1 MMIFVILF
9 SSPLASLVIPDEGK
23 SVETMQMVLI
33 LISFALFFVPLLSS
47 VRGFYQGLKHMEVY
61 ALSQV
66 LEQVARVA
74 FLLSASAIAVYALH
88 KDNVWALYFGV
99 ISTSISAILAIMHL
113 KLYDKKQ
120 MKELKRLAKSQE
132 LAGNNDRKEI
142 LRELVFI
149 AFPYLLVAVLGYSD
163 TIVNTLFLKNGLT
176 AYGNTDSE
184 ILLISGSINYG
195 VLKLMSI
202 PMILAPGFSSAII
215 PHITTALTNHDL
227 KLVRKNIRDCVDIV
241 LYIGLPISFCLFVY
255 AKPLYAILFPPAD
268 PKNLELL
275 AQILSWFSIE
285 AFLNTIGPIFTSLLM
300 AAGLRRLN
308 IRNLAIMVVVKF
320 SIAYPLLKYFGYRGI
335 VLSSIVAMGLL
346 IFMDMYALTTR
357 YKIRWKY
364 TMHKLLVILLAMA
377 ALFAV
382 ARGCDFIGLKGY
394 GAGRMMSLLQL
405 AVNGS
410 LAMLVY
416 FAITYCFSIPQTILH
431 LDLSRVWKRMKR
443 R

>member
-1 MMIFVILF
+1 M
-9 SSPLASLVIPDEGK
+9 
-23 SVETMQMVLI
+23 
-33 LISFALFFVPLLSS
+33 
-47 VRGFYQGLKHMEVY
+47 
-61 ALSQV
+61 
-66 LEQVARVA
+66 
-74 FLLSASAIAVYALH
+74 
-88 KDNVWALYFGV
+88 
-99 ISTSISAILAIMHL
+99 
-113 KLYDKKQ
+113 
-120 MKELKRLAKSQE
+120 
-132 LAGNNDRKEI
+132 
-142 LRELVFI
+142 
-149 AFPYLLVAVLGYSD
+149 
-163 TIVNTLFLKNGLT
+163 
-176 AYGNTDSE
+176 
-184 ILLISGSINYG
+184 
-195 VLKLMSI
+195 
-202 PMILAPGFSSAII
+202 
-215 PHITTALTNHDL
+215 